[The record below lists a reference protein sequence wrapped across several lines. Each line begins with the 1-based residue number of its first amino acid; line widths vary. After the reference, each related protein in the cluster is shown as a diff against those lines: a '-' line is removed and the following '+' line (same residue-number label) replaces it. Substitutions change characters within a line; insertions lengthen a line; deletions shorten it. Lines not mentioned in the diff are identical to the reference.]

1 MQFDVEFMIPKLF
14 MSHTEHKHWMPH
26 TQSAKNKWFV
36 TLNWAVS
43 IASMDKIR
51 FEGKIRGHFVKSFG
65 LNRFRFAWYVDAHK
79 QTAAKVECDNQN
91 GNRLVLSVMSL
102 TVCLTFFLC
111 VCVYWCWRLLFV
123 FVHVIVVLNCSQKCG
138 SHNWHNEI
146 QRRRCCRINAWA
158 FVHLCIVLLQLTGQ
172 LARWPNKCASIYCV
186 SRVISGGY

>member
-1 MQFDVEFMIPKLF
+1 MQFDVESMIPKLF

-65 LNRFRFAWYVDAHK
+65 LHRFRFAWYVDAHK

-102 TVCLTFFLC
+102 TVCLTFFWC
-111 VCVYWCWRLLFV
+111 VCTDADACCSCSCMWLSFW
-123 FVHVIVVLNCSQKCG
+123 IVARNV
-138 SHNWHNEI
+138 
-146 QRRRCCRINAWA
+146 A
-158 FVHLCIVLLQLTGQ
+158 LTTDTTKYNDDG
-172 LARWPNKCASIYCV
+172 AVA
-186 SRVISGGY
+186 